1 MVRAERIHTYLLD
14 DHSKHC
20 QVVFFF
26 FSVVL
31 HVCNINNVNLF
42 SIGTA
47 FVQDLI
53 GLIMYKYTNQGLEPE
68 LKVCGTL

>member
-1 MVRAERIHTYLLD
+1 MITVNIVKLFSFFLSLL
-14 DHSKHC
+14 
-20 QVVFFF
+20 VLY
-26 FSVVL
+26 FS
-31 HVCNINNVNLF
+31 NINNINLF

-68 LKVCGTL
+68 LKVFGT

>member
-1 MVRAERIHTYLLD
+1 MITVNIVKLFSFFLSLLVLYLD
-14 DHSKHC
+14 S
-20 QVVFFF
+20 
-26 FSVVL
+26 
-31 HVCNINNVNLF
+31 NINNINLF

-68 LKVCGTL
+68 LKVFGT